1 MTVTAQ
7 ILDQIVEVRRVED
20 GQFTNVEPEFD
31 GTWPKLTKLEW
42 QCAVVELDCGIRPR
56 VSPALLHVN
65 GHNQA
70 PRQDQR
76 GAAVTDTDHYFISR
90 AEQQQLA
97 ELLDTILALI
107 DDLTRARVGSRKWHL
122 TC

>member
-20 GQFTNVEPEFD
+20 GQFTNVDPEFD

-56 VSPALLHVN
+56 VSPALVHAN
-65 GHNQA
+65 GVLQPDHFCVAVGDSSISPLSFLDAWTYLNGVA
-70 PRQDQR
+70 AGARAAAAR
-76 GAAVTDTDHYFISR
+76 GGTD
-90 AEQQQLA
+90 A
-97 ELLDTILALI
+97 
-107 DDLTRARVGSRKWHL
+107 
-122 TC
+122 

>member
-56 VSPALLHVN
+56 VSAALLHVN
-65 GHNQA
+65 GIPQPDHFCIAVGGSSISPLSFLDAWTYLN
-70 PRQDQR
+70 
-76 GAAVTDTDHYFISR
+76 GVAAGVMAAR
-90 AEQQQLA
+90 AGGKGLE
-97 ELLDTILALI
+97 
-107 DDLTRARVGSRKWHL
+107 R
-122 TC
+122 

>member
-7 ILDQIVEVRRVED
+7 ILDQVIEVRRVHD

-56 VSPALLHVN
+56 VSPALVHVN
-65 GHNQA
+65 GVLQPDHFCVAVGDSSISPLSFLDAWTYLNGVAAGAQA
-70 PRQDQR
+70 AAAR
-76 GAAVTDTDHYFISR
+76 GGTD
-90 AEQQQLA
+90 A
-97 ELLDTILALI
+97 
-107 DDLTRARVGSRKWHL
+107 
-122 TC
+122 